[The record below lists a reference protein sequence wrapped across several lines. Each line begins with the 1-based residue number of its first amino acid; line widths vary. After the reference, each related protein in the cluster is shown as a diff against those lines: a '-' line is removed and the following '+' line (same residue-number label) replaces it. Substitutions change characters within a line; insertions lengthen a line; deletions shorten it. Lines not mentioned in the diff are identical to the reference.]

1 MLAPNWEDHDAETC
15 PIIGYFPDIQHPEII
30 LRKIENSIASR
41 CFYCKTC
48 KDCQKLNMY
57 KEVFKQQGLWSFNKE
72 IKYWDVYDPDWRT
85 KNEVFKLLPIRR
97 TNFKV

>member
-1 MLAPNWEDHDAETC
+1 
-15 PIIGYFPDIQHPEII
+15 
-30 LRKIENSIASR
+30 
-41 CFYCKTC
+41 
-48 KDCQKLNMY
+48 MY